1 MPYNVIQGIWEHL
14 RGVEDTFE
22 AIYHYF
28 GLFRPNAIPLYVRSK
43 YPKNAQNHD
52 FRPKIMIF
60 SKWVYVLVWPIYGR
74 KYAFGMSQTH
84 FKRFYDIWGTSG
96 AFFKNPKKNRFFDP
110 FFAIYSYIYIY
121 TYIMVPAINRPYG
134 FGRMFRYLEAL
145 SGSNGYRQVGGVAAV
160 QYHDQK
166 ITKMRKSSILQS
178 MIYKGKNSPVE
189 YSTQNILKV

>member
-1 MPYNVIQGIWEHL
+1 MPYNVIQGTWEHL

-28 GLFRPNAIPLYVRSK
+28 GPFRPNAILLCVRSK
-43 YPKNAQNHD
+43 YPRNAQNHH

-96 AFFKNPKKNRFFDP
+96 AFFKNPKKIDFLTHFLQ
-110 FFAIYSYIYIY
+110 FTHIYEAIRTNFTTRLCTALTRRLS
-121 TYIMVPAINRPYG
+121 TELERP
-134 FGRMFRYLEAL
+134 LE
-145 SGSNGYRQVGGVAAV
+145 
-160 QYHDQK
+160 
-166 ITKMRKSSILQS
+166 IF
-178 MIYKGKNSPVE
+178 
-189 YSTQNILKV
+189 